1 MIRVTREQ
9 LIASEKGL
17 SILSTA
23 KLPVGLAYRINRI
36 IKQVANELQETESIR
51 QEIIQKYAKHDEDGN
66 VIVDKVTNYVEFDND
81 SRIEFGKEITIL
93 FNEICEINGEP
104 IDACMLDSV
113 FMTPQDIESITPFLR
128 FE

>member
-1 MIRVTREQ
+1 MNYKKQKQ
-9 LIASEKGL
+9 LDK
-17 SILSTA
+17 
-23 KLPVGLAYRINRI
+23 KLY
-36 IKQVANELQETESIR
+36 K
-51 QEIIQKYAKHDEDGN
+51 KYAKHDEEGN
-66 VIVDKVTNYVEFDND
+66 VIIDKTTNYVEFENN
-81 SRIEFGKEITIL
+81 SRAEFGKEITIL